1 MSSLARSKS
10 FSGVIQPNARTK
22 YNAGGRRN
30 MAGSSAR
37 KGAAKARRKTGMAKT
52 RATKTARLTQKQV
65 YDLASRAALDLAETK
80 YFDTQ
85 PDAKYAPNIP
95 VGANR
100 TKKVSVLGF
109 STTIHTDDAGAS
121 VNYGG
126 VQVNPLHMLK
136 PFKSNNSD
144 THLAAQA
151 ISGSH
156 VLPFRPQMQFIVE
169 RNAVAV
175 NGSATLD
182 SGSPFTGT
190 VNAETYRCLP
200 IRCRIIRCTPKL
212 VAGTSTF
219 ADAELDLF
227 LDQYGQEVGVQT
239 ADATGAK
246 LLSRIDLEYAA
257 VNTRK
262 WTVLT
267 DTKFDLQSPPVIS
280 KFSPAAANPSGFLFM
295 DMPTTSDAQTCK
307 NFVYETQLAQKKGG
321 AVFYEAPD
329 AAGTIN
335 ASAMQRREYVFMH
348 FWFVSSD
355 HLDHVDAQPDDLD
368 MNVRARTLSMFK
380 DV

>member
-1 MSSLARSKS
+1 MGGSKS
-10 FSGVIQPNARTK
+10 T
-22 YNAGGRRN
+22 
-30 MAGSSAR
+30 R
-37 KGAAKARRKTGMAKT
+37 KGAEKARRKTGMAKG
-52 RATKTARLTQKQV
+52 RKAKVSVLTQRQV
-65 YDLASRAALDLAETK
+65 YDLASRAAMDLQETK

-85 PDAKYAPNIP
+85 ADAKYGPNAP
-95 VGANR
+95 VGTNR
-100 TKKVSVLGF
+100 TKKVSVMGF
-109 STTIHTDDAGAS
+109 SATVHTDDAGAS

-136 PFKSNNSD
+136 PFKSNNGD

-156 VLPFRPQMQFIVE
+156 VIPFRPQMQFIVE

-175 NGSATLD
+175 NGSAHLD
-182 SGSPFTGT
+182 SGSPFVGT
-190 VNAETYRCLP
+190 VNAQTYRCLP

-212 VAGTSTF
+212 RAGTSTF

-262 WTVLT
+262 WTVLN
-267 DTKFDLQSPPVIS
+267 DTKMDLQSPPVIS
-280 KFSPAAANPSGFLFM
+280 KFSPASANPSGFLFS
-295 DMPTTSDAQTCK
+295 DMPTTSDVTSCK
-307 NFVYETQLAQKKGG
+307 NIVYETQLAQKKGG

-329 AAGTIN
+329 AVSTIN
-335 ASAMQRREYVFMH
+335 ADAMQRREYVFMH

-355 HLDHVDAQPDDLD
+355 HLDHVNAMPDDLD
-368 MNVRARTLSMFK
+368 INVRARTLSMFK
-380 DV
+380 DA